1 MTYLRYWAIVGFL
14 LIGAGVLHGVP
25 DFANKWPHVVVG
37 FLVLPLTWA
46 LHYLQKKPSSIRES
60 DLWTWLL
67 LVVTLISALFAGN
80 IYAASLGWLVLA
92 IGLVVFTA
100 VRTLAA
106 DHRQVFL
113 VGLLGI
119 GTLWLGW
126 ALLGTHTSF
135 PIPWVPAV
143 AKNPVAIAALS
154 VPLLAAGCMLFKR
167 QAFWKNSLLVLAC
180 TVCILPLVLP
190 SFFTRLQQDWRITA
204 VLVPSFARMSTA
216 HIGFGVGPGNAQ
228 YAYPTSAPVRSVL
241 VERAP
246 STVLDIV
253 SSYGILGTLIF
264 ITLLVT
270 SLLGL
275 RGRSLRTKIVMVA
288 AIVILQALCWVA
300 NVWQYPGIWFGWWVL
315 LGLCAQPVPTTEITG
330 ASTRKY
336 FRLASMSLSMV
347 IAVQAI
353 VMGMG
358 LNRFATAE
366 RMALSGDTKKAVGL
380 YALSLRF
387 DPDPEQRRAYAESL
401 WLNNYQNKDLDE
413 AAAQAR
419 LAYDWNRNDAFARQ
433 IGARVAFSQGHYADA
448 ERLYRET
455 LERDPYFSL
464 EVYIL
469 FSDVYA
475 KQQKTAEARAIL
487 QEGLARYPENATA
500 GDVPN
505 LVFLQQLQKMRD
517 RLKLLDKQE

>member
-14 LIGAGVLHGVP
+14 LIGAGVVSGVP
-25 DFANKWPHVVVG
+25 DFTNKWPHVVVG

-46 LHYLQKKPSSIRES
+46 LHHFQKKPFSLREPA
-60 DLWTWLL
+60 LWTWLV
-67 LVVTLISALFAGN
+67 LVVTLVSALLAGN
-80 IYAASLGWLVLA
+80 VYAASLGWLLLA
-92 IGLVVFTA
+92 VGLVVFTA
-100 VRTLAA
+100 VRTLAL

-113 VGLLGI
+113 VGLLSL
-119 GTLWLGW
+119 GTLWVGW
-126 ALLGTHTSF
+126 ALLATHTSL

-143 AKNPVAIAALS
+143 AKDPAGLAALAIPAL
-154 VPLLAAGCMLFKR
+154 VAGFRLFKR
-167 QAFWKNSLLVLAC
+167 QALWKNCLLVLAC
-180 TVCILPLVLP
+180 AVCIIPFVLP
-190 SFFTRLQQDWRITA
+190 SFFTRLQRDWRTTA
-204 VLVPSFARMSTA
+204 VLTPAFARMATGHA
-216 HIGFGVGPGNAQ
+216 GFGVGPGNAQ

-241 VERAP
+241 ADRAP

-253 SSYGILGTLIF
+253 SSYGFLGTLIF
-264 ITLLVT
+264 IALLAT

-275 RGRSLRTKIVMVA
+275 RGRSFRTKIIMIA
-288 AIVILQALCWVA
+288 AIVVSQALCWVA
-300 NVWQYPGIWFGWWVL
+300 NVWQYPGVWFGWWIV
-315 LGLCAQPVPTTEITG
+315 LGLCAAPLPTTEMRG
-330 ASTRKY
+330 ADTQKY
-336 FRLASMSLSMV
+336 FRVVSISLSIV
-347 IAVQAI
+347 IAAQAI
-353 VMGMG
+353 IMG
-358 LNRFATAE
+358 LGINRFAAAE
-366 RMALSGDTKKAVGL
+366 RLALSGDTKKAASL

-413 AAAQAR
+413 AAKQAR

-433 IGARVAFSQGHYADA
+433 IGARVVFSQGHYADA

-475 KQQKTAEARAIL
+475 KQKKSAEARAVL
-487 QEGLARYPENATA
+487 QEGLAHYPENATA

-505 LVFLQQLQKMRD
+505 PVFLQQLQKMRD